1 MPTPV
6 IVEGM
11 EDGKP
16 FAKSVVTSMK
26 EAFKEEM
33 LHFADCVQR
42 GKTPDTTPEDARG
55 DVALLHKIFHAI
67 KRPLA

>member
-1 MPTPV
+1 
-6 IVEGM
+6 
-11 EDGKP
+11 
-16 FAKSVVTSMK
+16 MK

-33 LHFADCVQR
+33 IHFAECVQH
-42 GKTPDTTPEDARG
+42 GKTPDTTPEEAKG